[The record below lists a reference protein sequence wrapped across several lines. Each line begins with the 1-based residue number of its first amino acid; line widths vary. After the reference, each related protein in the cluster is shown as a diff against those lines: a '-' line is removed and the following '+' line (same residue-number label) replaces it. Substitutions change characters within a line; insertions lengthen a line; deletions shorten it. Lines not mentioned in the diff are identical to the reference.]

1 MSVLNTLRIGQ
12 SGLRAASSG
21 IEVTGH
27 NVANANTDG
36 YHKRTLGTAVTSTV
50 NQGGMWFGQGT
61 SVSDVSRAGDELI
74 SSRLLDAQGETA
86 HQSALYD
93 TLSVVET
100 MFSET
105 DQSGVASSL
114 SAFFDSL
121 EAASVDPSD
130 TALRLDVVGAASD
143 LASSVQDTYAFLDS
157 TADGIDS
164 QLSDSLDSINDA
176 LAQIATLQESITST
190 AHSTGQGDLLD
201 ERDALISELASSIG
215 ATVEYGEDNEV
226 TVFMGSHALVND
238 TAARSLSYSTDA
250 DGNPVISISS
260 DGASYAVTSS
270 AGGAVGGL
278 IEAHDTIRGVQE
290 DLDTFAETFA
300 DAFNTQHSAG
310 YDSDGNL
317 GTSLFSYTSGD
328 AGASLAVDS
337 SFTSDPGLLA
347 LASSATASA
356 GDGGNLDSLID
367 LQDAEIFGAS
377 SLTAEDYIS
386 SVYATIGQEVSA
398 AGAAYQSSTATTSD
412 LESLYSSLTG
422 VDLDTEAVELMQW
435 QAAYQSA
442 ARVISTSDELLGEL
456 MELAR

>member
-1 MSVLNTLRIGQ
+1 
-12 SGLRAASSG
+12 
-21 IEVTGH
+21 
-27 NVANANTDG
+27 
-36 YHKRTLGTAVTSTV
+36 
-50 NQGGMWFGQGT
+50 
-61 SVSDVSRAGDELI
+61 
-74 SSRLLDAQGETA
+74 
-86 HQSALYD
+86 
-93 TLSVVET
+93 
-100 MFSET
+100 
-105 DQSGVASSL
+105 
-114 SAFFDSL
+114 
-121 EAASVDPSD
+121 
-130 TALRLDVVGAASD
+130 
-143 LASSVQDTYAFLDS
+143 
-157 TADGIDS
+157 
-164 QLSDSLDSINDA
+164 
-176 LAQIATLQESITST
+176 
-190 AHSTGQGDLLD
+190 
-201 ERDALISELASSIG
+201 
-215 ATVEYGEDNEV
+215 
-226 TVFMGSHALVND
+226 
-238 TAARSLSYSTDA
+238 
-250 DGNPVISISS
+250 
-260 DGASYAVTSS
+260 
-270 AGGAVGGL
+270 VGGL